1 MECMLIVKRYRDL
14 KGTVCSRGHG
24 LLTLIETLSENG
36 HVQCIKATF
45 CVSPIKQDVSTLK

>member
-1 MECMLIVKRYRDL
+1 MKCMLIVKRYRDL

-36 HVQCIKATF
+36 RVQCIKATF
-45 CVSPIKQDVSTLK
+45 CVSPIKQDVSTLN